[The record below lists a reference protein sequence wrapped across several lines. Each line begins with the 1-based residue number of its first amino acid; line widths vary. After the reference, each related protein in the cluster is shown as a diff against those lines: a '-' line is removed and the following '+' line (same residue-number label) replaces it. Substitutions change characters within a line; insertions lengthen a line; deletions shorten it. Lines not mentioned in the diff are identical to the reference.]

1 MEQLKRLQS
10 IEREMLSEGKSSSEI
25 DAFKATLRRQQ
36 NAGTTPQM
44 GGVASLS
51 ETARNMNRGPRGIAV
66 YMDRGG
72 DPSVVRLG
80 GRRTKNAPRPVNAP
94 TRDGNQSMAL
104 TNEDIETLVDF
115 TPFFGDIKGG
125 ADGAEFI
132 KEELKR
138 DNPNFLLM
146 GIVGGAAVVGVVPI
160 LGDVAQKLIM
170 RGARNFKK
178 DRVTEETLSML
189 SEEDA
194 IIVQDLTNKTPET
207 DLTESEILADSIA
220 SDLRAN
226 KISRVTDERL
236 EDLDF
241 KGEIRLRQ
249 HYIDG
254 NVGVDADG
262 VPITLENRQQ
272 RMIDQGYDPS
282 LVRYH
287 GGNADIKALS
297 ADMGE
302 FRRTETGFFSSDNPD
317 VADSYV
323 SRLSGLSG
331 RSGGQ
336 IYPVVG
342 KNAKGLT
349 VDLEGGN
356 YNEISRTTP
365 VIDLDT
371 NTSGQTAYDFFPEVF
386 DNNLHPDDRMVRDT
400 NELARAARSSGYSH
414 VNFLNTID
422 RGPNYKRY
430 FPGESSRQQD
440 IRERSASS
448 PSNVRVEFDGSNV
461 RVPTAVF
468 DPRLTKLKN
477 IGMADGGAVMQGV
490 GSLNETAR
498 NMSRG
503 PRGIAGYQQ
512 FADGGELNVNLRALD
527 LPVDGRMSYTQTDD
541 GGRFDSEIR
550 KTFEGGLGSLT
561 PSFDYSTQNS
571 SRNRGDLVID
581 EDGEQ
586 IGFALEGEL
595 FLKPQSEDKVR
606 GAFAIEKSRNNTN
619 FTFPEGE
626 FVETREGLLKRFNLG
641 MDLGNFGIDL
651 NRTEASGREPVNRGS
666 ATIRIGENGI
676 VRYSDSDRGEPNI
689 EFNYSKQFA
698 DGGPVYMTKGGEGK
712 EEGARQQILNTI
724 YGVESNNNYN
734 AWNTSAKNP
743 PQKDLTSL
751 TVKEIM
757 DYQGNNNG
765 PAAGAGQI
773 KFDTLSYLINA
784 GTLSEDDL
792 FTAATQDVANNKLL
806 DRRGFNSWLS
816 GDLSDLDFGDNI
828 ASEWASIPLL
838 SSMTTPNGV
847 EKERGDSRYGG
858 SNKALLGADVWEN
871 VLYTAKGQSKTPQ
884 IIDDIV
890 LAEAYTPEKLVS
902 EVMAGS
908 PTYMTD
914 ESSPLSMAE
923 KYPQSGPLDRVE
935 RYPLDRVERYP
946 LDRVER
952 YPLDRVE
959 RYPEK
964 SGIEQFFPEKQ
975 MELKKQESLYEKYS
989 PKIVQDALLGLGYF
1003 NSVGGPNA
1011 TNR

>member
-1 MEQLKRLQS
+1 M
-10 IEREMLSEGKSSSEI
+10 
-25 DAFKATLRRQQ
+25 
-36 NAGTTPQM
+36 
-44 GGVASLS
+44 
-51 ETARNMNRGPRGIAV
+51 
-66 YMDRGG
+66 
-72 DPSVVRLG
+72 
-80 GRRTKNAPRPVNAP
+80 
-94 TRDGNQSMAL
+94 
-104 TNEDIETLVDF
+104 
-115 TPFFGDIKGG
+115 
-125 ADGAEFI
+125 
-132 KEELKR
+132 
-138 DNPNFLLM
+138 
-146 GIVGGAAVVGVVPI
+146 
-160 LGDVAQKLIM
+160 
-170 RGARNFKK
+170 
-178 DRVTEETLSML
+178 
-189 SEEDA
+189 
-194 IIVQDLTNKTPET
+194 
-207 DLTESEILADSIA
+207 
-220 SDLRAN
+220 
-226 KISRVTDERL
+226 
-236 EDLDF
+236 
-241 KGEIRLRQ
+241 RQ

-254 NVGVDADG
+254 NVGTDADG
-262 VPITLENRQQ
+262 VTITLANREQ
-272 RMIDQGYDPS
+272 RMIDQGYNRVGVHGATPTLSNSFSQDGSVNDIRVFQPS
-282 LVRYH
+282 S
-287 GGNADIKALS
+287 GGKSGEGVYLDIEAEGYAQDSL
-297 ADMGE
+297 
-302 FRRTETGFFSSDNPD
+302 FSKS
-317 VADSYV
+317 
-323 SRLSGLSG
+323 LGLSP
-331 RSGGQ
+331 
-336 IYPVVG
+336 YPTANKHAGFWNDGAHTPVREGATMYPLVARTDLATPKTLRNLRTQTVPLTPVQKIKKKFGLLNYTDVLDAQG
-342 KNAKGLT
+342 KNAIDTLKKQGYT
-349 VDLEGGN
+349 GVNSPDYG
-356 YNEISRTTP
+356 EI
-365 VIDLDT
+365 
-371 NTSGQTAYDFFPEVF
+371 TS
-386 DNNLHPDDRMVRDT
+386 
-400 NELARAARSSGYSH
+400 
-414 VNFLNTID
+414 
-422 RGPNYKRY
+422 
-430 FPGESSRQQD
+430 
-440 IRERSASS
+440 
-448 PSNVRVEFDGSNV
+448 FDGSGL
-461 RVPTAVF
+461 RAPTAIF

-512 FADGGELNVNLRALD
+512 FAEGGELNVNLRPLD

-581 EDGEQ
+581 ENGEQ

-606 GAFAIEKSRNNTN
+606 GAFAIEKSRNNTD

-651 NRTEASGREPVNRGS
+651 NRTEASGREPINEGS

-698 DGGPVYMTKGGEGK
+698 DGGPVYMKKGGEGK
-712 EEGARQQILNTI
+712 EESARQKILNTI
-724 YGVESNNNYN
+724 YGVESNNNYD

-757 DYQGNNNG
+757 DYQGNNKG

-792 FTAATQDVANNKLL
+792 FTAATQDIANNKLL

-847 EKERGDSRYGG
+847 EKERGESRYGG

-871 VLYTAKGQSKTPQ
+871 VLYTAKGQSKNPQ
-884 IIDDIV
+884 TIDEIV

-914 ESSPLSMAE
+914 ESSPLSMVE
-923 KYPQSGPLDRVE
+923 RYPQSGPLGRVESYPQSGPLGRVESYPVDRVESYPVDRVE
-935 RYPLDRVERYP
+935 RYPVDRVERYP
-946 LDRVER
+946 DMQEVGT
-952 YPLDRVE
+952 P
-959 RYPEK
+959 
-964 SGIEQFFPEKQ
+964 
-975 MELKKQESLYEKYS
+975 QESLYEKYS
-989 PKIVQDALLGLGYF
+989 PQVVQDALLGIGYL
-1003 NSVGGPNA
+1003 NSVSGPSA

>member
-1 MEQLKRLQS
+1 MEQLKNLQLM
-10 IEREMLSEGKSSSEI
+10 EREMISEGKTPSEI
-25 DAFKATLRRQQ
+25 DAAKASLREQSYS
-36 NAGTTPQM
+36 GIPSELS
-44 GGVASLS
+44 GVGSLS
-51 ETARNMNRGPRGIAV
+51 ETARNMNRGPRGIAFFE
-66 YMDRGG
+66 DGG
-72 DPSVVRLG
+72 EAESFFERFNPLTGSYRRNKPLSVRAAETAIDFSPLGTVEVIDEIYDEYQQEDPDL
-80 GRRTKNAPRPVNAP
+80 TK
-94 TRDGNQSMAL
+94 
-104 TNEDIETLVDF
+104 
-115 TPFFGDIKGG
+115 
-125 ADGAEFI
+125 
-132 KEELKR
+132 
-138 DNPNFLLM
+138 M
-146 GIVGGAAVVGVVPI
+146 GIMAAAEVAGYVPLAGPGI
-160 LGDVAQKLIM
+160 KKMARGRLSIAEEMAAQKQ
-170 RGARNFKK
+170 R
-178 DRVTEETLSML
+178 
-189 SEEDA
+189 
-194 IIVQDLTNKTPET
+194 
-207 DLTESEILADSIA
+207 SI
-220 SDLRAN
+220 N
-226 KISRVTDERL
+226 
-236 EDLDF
+236 
-241 KGEIRLRQ
+241 
-249 HYIDG
+249 
-254 NVGVDADG
+254 
-262 VPITLENRQQ
+262 
-272 RMIDQGYDPS
+272 
-282 LVRYH
+282 
-287 GGNADIKALS
+287 
-297 ADMGE
+297 
-302 FRRTETGFFSSDNPD
+302 
-317 VADSYV
+317 
-323 SRLSGLSG
+323 
-331 RSGGQ
+331 GQ
-336 IYPVVG
+336 IADY
-342 KNAKGLT
+342 K
-349 VDLEGGN
+349 VDLEEN
-356 YNEISRTTP
+356 TLLSKEEIESRVNRFIYNINKE
-365 VIDLDT
+365 
-371 NTSGQTAYDFFPEVF
+371 N
-386 DNNLHPDDRMVRDT
+386 
-400 NELARAARSSGYSH
+400 
-414 VNFLNTID
+414 
-422 RGPNYKRY
+422 
-430 FPGESSRQQD
+430 
-440 IRERSASS
+440 
-448 PSNVRVEFDGSNV
+448 
-461 RVPTAVF
+461 
-468 DPRLTKLKN
+468 
-477 IGMADGGAVMQGV
+477 GMADGGAVMQGV

-512 FADGGELNVNLRALD
+512 FAEGGELNVNLRPLD

-581 EDGEQ
+581 ENGEQ

-606 GAFAIEKSRNNTN
+606 GAFAIEKSRNNTD

-651 NRTEASGREPVNRGS
+651 NRTEASGREPINEGS

-698 DGGPVYMTKGGEGK
+698 DGGPVYMKKGGEGK
-712 EEGARQQILNTI
+712 EESARQKILNTI
-724 YGVESNNNYN
+724 YGVESNNNYD

-847 EKERGDSRYGG
+847 EKERGESRYGG

-884 IIDDIV
+884 TIDEIV

-914 ESSPLSMAE
+914 ESSPLSMVE
-923 KYPQSGPLDRVE
+923 RYPQSGPLGRVESYPVDRVE
-935 RYPLDRVERYP
+935 RYPVDRVERYP
-946 LDRVER
+946 DMQQFF
-952 YPLDRVE
+952 
-959 RYPEK
+959 EK

-975 MELKKQESLYEKYS
+975 MDLEQQVGTPQESLYEKYS
-989 PKIVQDALLGLGYF
+989 PQVVQDALLGIGYL
-1003 NSVGGPNA
+1003 NSVSGPSA